1 METEGLAEQLLL
13 GLWFLLL
20 VVPVDRATTQ
30 EATVALVVL
39 VAELENTTQQADQGA
54 SAAAVVALATKEME
68 VRAALTA
75 AVVALVGKTHHLT
88 VLPVPV
94 VLMEETV
101 VSLVPQAVE
110 VPLHRELHF
119 FDFQEKHSILQ
130 VLAEAVALT
139 PLVTCTPAAV
149 VADTAELVAPVATA
163 AVAEVDFYLLAVT
176 MPVEA
181 AVLEEE
187 GAMETRRQ
195 ETLPE
200 AVEAAVS
207 FLPVATAVLAPLA
220 IVAVEVAPMKIS
232 TMLVLALLASAY

>member
-1 METEGLAEQLLL
+1 
-13 GLWFLLL
+13 
-20 VVPVDRATTQ
+20 
-30 EATVALVVL
+30 
-39 VAELENTTQQADQGA
+39 
-54 SAAAVVALATKEME
+54 
-68 VRAALTA
+68 
-75 AVVALVGKTHHLT
+75 
-88 VLPVPV
+88 
-94 VLMEETV
+94 
-101 VSLVPQAVE
+101 
-110 VPLHRELHF
+110 
-119 FDFQEKHSILQ
+119 
-130 VLAEAVALT
+130 
-139 PLVTCTPAAV
+139 
-149 VADTAELVAPVATA
+149 
-163 AVAEVDFYLLAVT
+163 